1 MLYNGSIS
9 RDVVIFRCLSLVVL
23 RRDLSRG
30 YEDVPVTCVNGVDQ
44 EPCPDFKYV
53 PENCFTT
60 QVNVDENITH
70 LQVKETDRFAQV

>member
-9 RDVVIFRCLSLVVL
+9 RDVVIFSLFLVVL

-53 PENCFTT
+53 PENCLTT

-70 LQVKETDRFAQV
+70 LQVRETHRSAQV